1 MRRLKGYVKMSY
13 TGKYDDII
21 NMPHHVSRK
30 HPQMPM
36 EERAA
41 QFAPFAALVGYE
53 DAVEETARLT
63 DKRIELDEEAK
74 NILDM
79 KFQMLNEQLKV
90 QIHPQVTILYFVP
103 DLKKDGGKY
112 IKISGTIKRIDE
124 FKQLIVLDDK
134 AEIPIGEIINITG
147 DSVNIN

>member
-1 MRRLKGYVKMSY
+1 MNY

-21 NMPHHVSRK
+21 NMPHHVSKK
-30 HPQMPM
+30 HHQMPM

-90 QIHPQVTILYFVP
+90 QIHPQVTIMYFVP

-134 AEIPIGEIINITG
+134 AEIPISEVISIMG
-147 DSVNIN
+147 DSVSIN

>member
-1 MRRLKGYVKMSY
+1 MNYS
-13 TGKYDDII
+13 GKYDDII
-21 NMPHHVSRK
+21 NMPYHVSKK

-41 QFAPFAALVGYE
+41 QFAPFAAIVGYE

-74 NILDM
+74 NILNM

-90 QIHPQVTILYFVP
+90 QIHPQVTIMYFVP

-112 IKISGTIKRIDE
+112 IKISGTIKKFDE

-134 AEIPIGEIINITG
+134 AEIPIGEIISITG
-147 DSVNIN
+147 DSVSMN

>member
-1 MRRLKGYVKMSY
+1 MSY
-13 TGKYDDII
+13 SGKYEDII
-21 NMPHHVSRK
+21 KLSHHVSKK

-79 KFQMLNEQLKV
+79 KMQMLNEQMKV
-90 QIHPQVTILYFVP
+90 QIHPKVIILYFVP

-112 IKISGTIKRIDE
+112 IQISGTIKKIDE
-124 FKQLIVLDDK
+124 FKQLVILDDK
-134 AEIPIGEIINITG
+134 TEIPINDVISIVGE
-147 DSVNIN
+147 SL

>member
-1 MRRLKGYVKMSY
+1 MNY

-21 NMPHHVSRK
+21 NMPHHVSKK

-41 QFAPFAALVGYE
+41 QFAPFAELVGY
-53 DAVEETARLT
+53 
-63 DKRIELDEEAK
+63 EEAK

-90 QIHPQVTILYFVP
+90 QIHPQVTIMYFVP
-103 DLKKDGGKY
+103 DLKKEGGKY

-134 AEIPIGEIINITG
+134 AEIPITEIISIVG
-147 DSVNIN
+147 DSVSIN

>member
-1 MRRLKGYVKMSY
+1 MNYS
-13 TGKYDDII
+13 GKYDDII
-21 NMPHHVSRK
+21 NLPHHVSKK

-53 DAVEETARLT
+53 DEVEETARLT

-79 KFQMLNEQLKV
+79 KLQMLKEQMNV
-90 QIHPQVTILYFVP
+90 QIYPMVKIMYFVA

-112 IKISGTIKRIDE
+112 IQISGMIKRIDE
-124 FKQLIVLDDK
+124 FKQLIILDDK
-134 AEIPIGEIINITG
+134 TEIPISEIISIVG
-147 DSVNIN
+147 ESL